1 MIKLIAVFGLFLLQT
16 SFAFASGGD
25 ITKQNIECKG
35 SGLLVQTRLSQ
46 DVDGNIKNNA
56 HVLVYD
62 SNRGKSQMLT
72 SFEHCTSSPR
82 SEFIDVKGY
91 KDILMCGS
99 ILKKASEISPN
110 QAGFYGLFFSQNKS
124 VSFKLKCEG
133 NGKDCSKGND
143 ALFNQ
148 VIPCQ

>member
-1 MIKLIAVFGLFLLQT
+1 MIKLNAVFGLFLLQT
-16 SFAFASGGD
+16 TFAFASGGD
-25 ITKQNIECKG
+25 VAKQNIECKG

-62 SNRGKSQMLT
+62 SSRGRGKMLT
-72 SFEHCTSSPR
+72 SFEQCTSSPR
-82 SEFIDVKGY
+82 SEFVDVKGY
-91 KDILMCGS
+91 RDILMCGS
-99 ILKKASEISPN
+99 ILKKASEVSPN

-133 NGKDCSKGND
+133 NGKECSKGNE
-143 ALFNQ
+143 ALLNQ
-148 VIPCQ
+148 EITCQ